1 MKSLPERK
9 YLWNS
14 KSEIFAGADR
24 FFRHKKQ
31 KTPHTDFMN
40 REAKE
45 SMRRIVRIL
54 GITVLVYVSIRW
66 LFPLVI
72 PFLTAFLLAKLL
84 NPLVEKLENKLKLK
98 RSVWSSLLVGL
109 LLLLLGLALYFFVK
123 TLAVQIKNV
132 IDNLELY
139 KKQAGELWRECCFQ
153 IENITGI
160 KAEMIQDGVQKQIP
174 EMMNRMKTNAVPT
187 VMSGTI
193 LYAKNMFVFLGVC
206 FIVVISTILIL
217 KDYGKMRE
225 TLEHHPVGNMAL
237 KICRRTYEAGGAY
250 IKSQI
255 IIMCIITVICVLG
268 LFFSGNEYALL
279 TGCGIGICDAMP
291 FLGTGTIFVPWAII
305 ELIQGRYMLA
315 AIYTIIYTVCSLMRE
330 ILEPKLLGNKLGMH
344 PLAVIVSMYVGLKIY
359 GLWGFALGPLT
370 YILIKEI
377 YYETLLDNPGQ
388 LS

>member
-1 MKSLPERK
+1 M
-9 YLWNS
+9 
-14 KSEIFAGADR
+14 
-24 FFRHKKQ
+24 
-31 KTPHTDFMN
+31 
-40 REAKE
+40 
-45 SMRRIVRIL
+45 
-54 GITVLVYVSIRW
+54 
-66 LFPLVI
+66 
-72 PFLTAFLLAKLL
+72 
-84 NPLVEKLENKLKLK
+84 
-98 RSVWSSLLVGL
+98 
-109 LLLLLGLALYFFVK
+109 
-123 TLAVQIKNV
+123 
-132 IDNLELY
+132 
-139 KKQAGELWRECCFQ
+139 
-153 IENITGI
+153 
-160 KAEMIQDGVQKQIP
+160 
-174 EMMNRMKTNAVPT
+174 
-187 VMSGTI
+187 
-193 LYAKNMFVFLGVC
+193 
-206 FIVVISTILIL
+206 ISTILIL

-250 IKSQI
+250 IKI
-255 IIMCIITVICVLG
+255 PDYHYVYYHCDLCIGTV
-268 LFFSGNEYALL
+268 FSGNEYALL